1 MGHSILIETPFASA
15 TQTAK
20 ILGVSKSRKKQL
32 AEMLNFKKF
41 RSKDSVHVFVTGSTK
56 KDNATNGAT
65 WRVASKRA
73 GKSRKVNTKR
83 RLLSKGHASKK
94 TRS

>member
-1 MGHSILIETPFASA
+1 MARAILIETPFASA

-32 AEMLNFKKF
+32 AEMLDSKGRF
-41 RSKDSVHVFVTGSTK
+41 RVLTK
-56 KDNATNGAT
+56 KDKASDGTR
-65 WRVASKRA
+65 WQVASKRG
-73 GKSRKVNTKR
+73 GKSRKVKMKR
-83 RLLSKGHASKK
+83 RLSSKGHASKQ